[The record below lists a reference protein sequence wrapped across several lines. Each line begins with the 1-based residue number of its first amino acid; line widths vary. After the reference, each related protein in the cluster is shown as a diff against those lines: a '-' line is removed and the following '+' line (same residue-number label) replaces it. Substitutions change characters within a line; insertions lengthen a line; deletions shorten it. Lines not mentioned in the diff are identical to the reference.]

1 MGLLLLFPTGRL
13 LSPRW
18 RPVAAGAAVFAVAEL
33 VTATTQPGPW
43 DGWPELAN
51 PFALTGAAGR
61 AVTTAE
67 SLLGVPFCVLFLAS
81 ATCLV
86 LRFRRAR
93 GLERLQIKWVVY
105 AACVTAVAFSVSISS
120 PVAAGMAILRYRLY
134 EIDRVINRTLVYAQL
149 TACLVAVYVG
159 AVLPLEA
166 LLGPITSGS
175 HLAVAV
181 STLLVAAIFG
191 RRAPAS
197 SAGSITRFYRRRYD
211 AARTLEA
218 FSAQVRDE
226 VDLDALAE
234 QLHAAVSET
243 MQPERVTLW
252 LRPSDGGFPAGS

>member
-1 MGLLLLFPTGRL
+1 M
-13 LSPRW
+13 
-18 RPVAAGAAVFAVAEL
+18 FAVAEL

-51 PFALTGAAGR
+51 PFALSGAAGR

-120 PVAAGMAILRYRLY
+120 PSTQVSDDVFWVGLAGLAGMPVAAGMAILRYRLY

-159 AVLPLEA
+159 AVLLLEA
-166 LLGPITSGS
+166 LLGPITG
-175 HLAVAV
+175 
-181 STLLVAAIFG
+181 
-191 RRAPAS
+191 
-197 SAGSITRFYRRRYD
+197 FYRRRYD

-252 LRPSDGGFPAGS
+252 LRPSDGGFPEWS